1 MTVYVGAD
9 EDRGYVRF
17 GERGPHLVVDRDG
30 RVEQQFVEVVEMFD
44 PWVEVLDDGAIEDA
58 LREQAGEVLGLLRKQ
73 RLSKRLRVA
82 LAETLDVEVDD
93 VGRAAS

>member
-17 GERGPHLVVDRDG
+17 GERSPHLVVDRDG
-30 RVEQQFVEVVEMFD
+30 NVEQ
-44 PWVEVLDDGAIEDA
+44 
-58 LREQAGEVLGLLRKQ
+58 QAGEVLGLLRKQ
-73 RLSKRLRVA
+73 RLSKRLRAAVA
-82 LAETLDVEVDD
+82 QALDVEVDD